1 MEQIDLSE
9 IQKLLDDILGG
20 TVDFQQLVEQGTS
33 GQSILSW
40 GGILHDFGT
49 IFLQELVMQKRLW
62 VHVLLLAVASAVLL
76 HFAEVFKN
84 RSVSQISFAM
94 IYMILLL
101 ILMVSFQNSMEIA
114 RDVLLAMRNFMTVL
128 APAYFLAMTMT
139 SYVASAGVYYEFIL
153 LLVSGLQRVLELFVL
168 PCIEIYVLLVMVDHL
183 SGEERL
189 SRLTELL
196 EMVVGWSLKG
206 VVAAVMAFHMIQGLL
221 TPAADAFRK
230 LTVSK
235 GIEMIPGIGD
245 AGSSVTD
252 MVLGS
257 AMLIKN
263 GIGAAALVVLLLLC
277 LIPLAKLGIMMAAY
291 YLLAAVLQPISDERI
306 TGCLAGV
313 GSGMKLL
320 FQTICMVLLMF
331 LLTVALTTAI
341 TGR

>member
-1 MEQIDLSE
+1 M
-9 IQKLLDDILGG
+9 
-20 TVDFQQLVEQGTS
+20 
-33 GQSILSW
+33 
-40 GGILHDFGT
+40 
-49 IFLQELVMQKRLW
+49 
-62 VHVLLLAVASAVLL
+62 
-76 HFAEVFKN
+76 
-84 RSVSQISFAM
+84 
-94 IYMILLL
+94 
-101 ILMVSFQNSMEIA
+101 
-114 RDVLLAMRNFMTVL
+114 LLAMRNFMTVL

-139 SYVASAGVYYEFIL
+139 SYVTSAGVYYEFIL

-183 SGEERL
+183 SGEDRL

-313 GSGMKLL
+313 GCGMKLL
-320 FQTICMVLLMF
+320 FQTICMVLVLF
-331 LLTVALTTAI
+331 LLTVALTTAM

>member
-101 ILMVSFQNSMEIA
+101 ILMVSFQNSMGIA

-128 APAYFLAMTMT
+128 APAY
-139 SYVASAGVYYEFIL
+139 YVASAGVYYEFIL

-183 SGEERL
+183 SGEDRL

-221 TPAADAFRK
+221 TPAADAVRK

-313 GSGMKLL
+313 GCGMKLL
-320 FQTICMVLLMF
+320 FQTICMVLVLF

>member
-1 MEQIDLSE
+1 
-9 IQKLLDDILGG
+9 
-20 TVDFQQLVEQGTS
+20 
-33 GQSILSW
+33 
-40 GGILHDFGT
+40 
-49 IFLQELVMQKRLW
+49 
-62 VHVLLLAVASAVLL
+62 
-76 HFAEVFKN
+76 
-84 RSVSQISFAM
+84 
-94 IYMILLL
+94 
-101 ILMVSFQNSMEIA
+101 MVSFQNSMEIA

-257 AMLIKN
+257 AMLIKKWDRC
-263 GIGAAALVVLLLLC
+263 GGTGGAAPSMPDPTGKAGNHDGGLLS
-277 LIPLAKLGIMMAAY
+277 AGSSAA
-291 YLLAAVLQPISDERI
+291 AHIR
-306 TGCLAGV
+306 
-313 GSGMKLL
+313 
-320 FQTICMVLLMF
+320 
-331 LLTVALTTAI
+331 
-341 TGR
+341 

>member
-1 MEQIDLSE
+1 MEQINLSE
-9 IQKLLDDILGG
+9 IQELLDDILGG

-206 VVAAVMAFHMIQGLL
+206 VVAFHMIQGLL

-313 GSGMKLL
+313 GCGMKLL
-320 FQTICMVLLMF
+320 FQTICMVLVLF

>member
-1 MEQIDLSE
+1 M
-9 IQKLLDDILGG
+9 
-20 TVDFQQLVEQGTS
+20 
-33 GQSILSW
+33 
-40 GGILHDFGT
+40 
-49 IFLQELVMQKRLW
+49 
-62 VHVLLLAVASAVLL
+62 
-76 HFAEVFKN
+76 
-84 RSVSQISFAM
+84 
-94 IYMILLL
+94 
-101 ILMVSFQNSMEIA
+101 
-114 RDVLLAMRNFMTVL
+114 
-128 APAYFLAMTMT
+128 
-139 SYVASAGVYYEFIL
+139 
-153 LLVSGLQRVLELFVL
+153 
-168 PCIEIYVLLVMVDHL
+168 LLVMVDHL

-277 LIPLAKLGIMMAAY
+277 VIPLAKLGIMMAAY
-291 YLLAAVLQPISDERI
+291 YLLAAVLQFISDEQD
-306 TGCLAGV
+306 LPAAFAGV
-313 GSGMKLL
+313 GCGMKLL
-320 FQTICMVLLMF
+320 FQTICMVLVLF

>member
-1 MEQIDLSE
+1 MGTCLIT
-9 IQKLLDDILGG
+9 GG
-20 TVDFQQLVEQGTS
+20 
-33 GQSILSW
+33 SICGASPFCRSVQEPER
-40 GGILHDFGT
+40 ITDQFCHDLHDPSVDSDGVLPEQYGDRKRCAACHAEFYDGT
-49 IFLQELVMQKRLW
+49 G
-62 VHVLLLAVASAVLL
+62 AG
-76 HFAEVFKN
+76 VFSCN
-84 RSVSQISFAM
+84 DDD
-94 IYMILLL
+94 L
-101 ILMVSFQNSMEIA
+101 
-114 RDVLLAMRNFMTVL
+114 
-128 APAYFLAMTMT
+128 
-139 SYVASAGVYYEFIL
+139 YVASAGVYYEFIL

-313 GSGMKLL
+313 GCGMKLL
-320 FQTICMVLLMF
+320 FQTICMVLVLF

>member
-1 MEQIDLSE
+1 MI
-9 IQKLLDDILGG
+9 
-20 TVDFQQLVEQGTS
+20 S
-33 GQSILSW
+33 GQFFCRNWSCRR
-40 GGILHDFGT
+40 
-49 IFLQELVMQKRLW
+49 RLW

-291 YLLAAVLQPISDERI
+291 YLLAAVLQPYQMNESPAALQE
-306 TGCLAGV
+306 LA
-313 GSGMKLL
+313 
-320 FQTICMVLLMF
+320 
-331 LLTVALTTAI
+331 VA
-341 TGR
+341 

>member
-9 IQKLLDDILGG
+9 IQELLDDILGG
-20 TVDFQQLVEQGTS
+20 TLDFQQLVEQGTS

-101 ILMVSFQNSMEIA
+101 ILMVSFQNSREIA

-221 TPAADAFRK
+221 TPAADAFR
-230 LTVSK
+230 
-235 GIEMIPGIGD
+235 MIPGIGD

-313 GSGMKLL
+313 GCGMKLL
-320 FQTICMVLLMF
+320 FQTICMVLVLF

>member
-9 IQKLLDDILGG
+9 IQELLDDILGG

-62 VHVLLLAVASAVLL
+62 VHVLLLAVASAVLP

-101 ILMVSFQNSMEIA
+101 ILMVSFQNSMGIA

-252 MVLGS
+252 M
-257 AMLIKN
+257 IKN

-313 GSGMKLL
+313 GCGMKLL
-320 FQTICMVLLMF
+320 FQTICMVLVLF

>member
-1 MEQIDLSE
+1 
-9 IQKLLDDILGG
+9 
-20 TVDFQQLVEQGTS
+20 
-33 GQSILSW
+33 
-40 GGILHDFGT
+40 
-49 IFLQELVMQKRLW
+49 
-62 VHVLLLAVASAVLL
+62 
-76 HFAEVFKN
+76 
-84 RSVSQISFAM
+84 M

-306 TGCLAGV
+306 TGCLARSWLWHEAIISDHMYGAGAV
-313 GSGMKLL
+313 PADCGIDHGYNREVIHKMGEVTFCKRISRDGRER
-320 FQTICMVLLMF
+320 QYADICGYGEDAGCI
-331 LLTVALTTAI
+331 LLTG
-341 TGR
+341 TGDPESSSLRHL